1 MIAGTMATP
10 ARVLF
15 LGGNGH
21 CTARLAASRRF
32 LPGEIALDEALYA
45 GFEGRPRAAD
55 FEDFLGRITDAH
67 RASDPALIYGTGI
80 GGLLALCLRARGEL
94 IGTPLLLQGPVLWG
108 LEHRWMPRVMRF
120 GPAQAALLRVF
131 ATAAFQRRFVRKYFT
146 HPPDPGTV
154 AAFFDGYAR
163 CRAAPDLFAWL
174 NPALLRTL
182 ERDLAARPGALEKI
196 LVWWGGQDR
205 VVHLQELEWTKAALG
220 IGDRWPVRIFPGWG
234 HYPQLD
240 EPKAWARALTDAV
253 GDAVAEAGGV

>member
-1 MIAGTMATP
+1 MIASTM

-21 CTARLAASRRF
+21 CAARLAAARRF
-32 LPGEIALDEALYA
+32 LPGNILLEEAPYP
-45 GFEGRPRAAD
+45 GFEGRPRAASFTD
-55 FEDFLGRITDAH
+55 FHGRITDDHGLSLVYA
-67 RASDPALIYGTGI
+67 TGI
-80 GGLLALCLRARGEL
+80 GGLIALCLRAQGEL
-94 IGTPLLLQGPVLWG
+94 IGTPLLLQAPVLWG

-120 GPAQAALLRVF
+120 RPAQAVLPRVF

-146 HPPDPGTV
+146 HPPEPGTA

-174 NPALLRTL
+174 TPSLLRTL

-196 LVWWGGQDR
+196 LIWWGGRDR
-205 VVHLQELEWTKAALG
+205 VVSLQELEWTKAALG
-220 IGDRWPVRIFPGWG
+220 IGDRWPVRIFPDWG
-234 HYPQLD
+234 HYPQID
-240 EPKAWARALTDAV
+240 EPEAWARALTDAI